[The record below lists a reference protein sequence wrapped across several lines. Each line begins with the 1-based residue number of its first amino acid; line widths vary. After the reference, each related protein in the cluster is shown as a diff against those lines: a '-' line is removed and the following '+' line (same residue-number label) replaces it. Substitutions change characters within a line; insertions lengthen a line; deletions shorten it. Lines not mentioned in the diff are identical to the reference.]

1 MRKLGY
7 TLLVVGFLW
16 VAFFTLEAN
25 PFARAASRTIGQK
38 FSEKQD
44 YTRRD
49 ILIAIG
55 DSAYGV
61 ADLVT
66 FGFVG
71 GLLMLAGG
79 IILGRLSRHNV
90 PPEPPIMRN

>member
-38 FSEKQD
+38 LLEKQD

-49 ILIAIG
+49 VLIAIS

-61 ADLVT
+61 ANLVR

-79 IILGRLSRHNV
+79 IILGRLGRHSA
-90 PPEPPIMRN
+90 PPEPPIMRS